1 MLCDVMI
8 CNNFATQL
16 PEIMRH
22 EIMIEEIDWNKMWME
37 ATENASWN
45 KRRRDMTEFWNKRS
59 RRYSESLKHNDR
71 SMQMISKLD
80 IDPECTVLDIG
91 AGPGTLTIPLARI
104 VKHVTVVEPS
114 SGMLAC
120 LRANAAD
127 DGLTNITCINRKWE
141 DATPGADLDE
151 YDVVIASYSLAML
164 DMKAALSKMNLVARR
179 SVYLFTFAGS
189 RAWDY
194 NELWPRLYNEEYQ
207 TAPDYIYLY
216 NILYGMGIY
225 ADVEIIDIK
234 YKERFSS
241 VDEAV
246 EQRMEN
252 LGSTT
257 REAEEIIRSYLSENL
272 VQEDGALWSK
282 HQMKGAVIH
291 WMTDN
296 GA

>member
-1 MLCDVMI
+1 
-8 CNNFATQL
+8 
-16 PEIMRH
+16 MRH
-22 EIMIEEIDWNKMWME
+22 KIMIEEIDWNKMWME

-45 KRRRDMTEFWNKRS
+45 KRRGDMTEFWNKRS

-71 SMQMISKLD
+71 SVQMISKLD

-141 DATPGADLDE
+141 DATPGADLDL

-164 DMKAALSKMNLVARR
+164 DMKAALSKMNRVARR

-194 NELWPRLYNEEYQ
+194 NELWPRLYNEEYR
-207 TAPDYIYLY
+207 TAPDYIYLC

-234 YKERFSS
+234 YKERFSNM
-241 VDEAV
+241 DEAV

-257 REAEEIIRSYLSENL
+257 REAEETIRSYLSENL

-282 HQMKGAVIH
+282 HKMKGAVIH
-291 WMTDN
+291 WRTDDV
-296 GA
+296 A